1 MLKVDSPTL
10 IRKVIYI
17 YIYIKIIRKIFD
29 KKKKFGLVRLTDPVV
44 RLQVTLRET
53 TLFSVFIKPYRLC
66 FENTNI
72 SGHCACIILSKF
84 GLYKD
89 KGLQAECW

>member
-1 MLKVDSPTL
+1 MVKVDTLTL
-10 IRKVIYI
+10 IRKAVYI
-17 YIYIKIIRKIFD
+17 YIYIKRLRKV
-29 KKKKFGLVRLTDPVV
+29 FGTKQKQMLVGEIDRASCQTS
-44 RLQVTLRET
+44 RNITGNH
-53 TLFSVFIKPYRLC
+53 FVFIKPHRLH

-89 KGLQAECW
+89 KGLHAECW